1 MNPAV
6 PKMVFGIYAMSK
18 DPSLLINEGAM
29 HAVDDVIVREGSL
42 LQPRF
47 PAPLNQRGLTL
58 IRTVNVCAGLMN
70 VASNGQSVAATAAYS
85 IYFLRG
91 HDPKTGQA
99 FLIADGVGVGHG
111 ARPFADGHNGVYY
124 VAQENN
130 PAEFLEQMYPIRL
143 TRYQMSPDSGG
154 PGQFRGGVGV
164 IRELTWLGPEAI
176 LAIRID
182 GIKNPAWGVN
192 GGQAGRPGCCF
203 VNRGTAHEIEVSPL
217 SDGTRVRAGD
227 VIRFQTCGGGGWGHP
242 FDRDPQLV
250 LDDVRG
256 GYVSIELALDDY
268 GVVIRVTD
276 DEHELDLKA
285 TESFRGKQRPQ
296 TKLFHNGQYVAAM
309 E

>member
-1 MNPAV
+1 
-6 PKMVFGIYAMSK
+6 
-18 DPSLLINEGAM
+18 
-29 HAVDDVIVREGSL
+29 
-42 LQPRF
+42 
-47 PAPLNQRGLTL
+47 
-58 IRTVNVCAGLMN
+58 
-70 VASNGQSVAATAAYS
+70 
-85 IYFLRG
+85 
-91 HDPKTGQA
+91 
-99 FLIADGVGVGHG
+99 
-111 ARPFADGHNGVYY
+111 
-124 VAQENN
+124 
-130 PAEFLEQMYPIRL
+130 
-143 TRYQMSPDSGG
+143 MSPDSGG

-203 VNRGTAHEIEVSPL
+203 VNRGATNEIEVSPL

-256 GYVSIELALDDY
+256 GYFSVELALDDY
-268 GVVIRVTD
+268 GVVIRVAD
-276 DEHELDLKA
+276 DEHELDLTA
-285 TESFRGKQRPQ
+285 TEAFRGKQRPQ